1 MLEYTFYDN
10 EATGLSK
17 RHDQVTQ
24 FGGVTC
30 DESFRVKDSIS
41 QFVRLLPYVVPHQ
54 TVLSVIRKT
63 AGELCDQS
71 LISDYAASAN
81 ISRFLTPSRGTQ
93 RVFVTYN
100 GIRYDDELLRTAL
113 YRNLRY
119 PYFNTGRHSIKIDLL
134 WVVRLVVAVD
144 PQALVVPR
152 DAEGKT
158 SLRLEAVCPANGI
171 QLKAHDAYND
181 SVATMA
187 LFRLVQEKAPWAI
200 ELAMQCGSASRMEEL
215 LASAIKTG
223 EPIFSFTSFGTPDFA
238 PLAVMATHQK
248 KYIGLDLRTDT
259 YAEDCGRI
267 AEQLYKS
274 GTPFQVVT
282 SNKFPLLLTCAQMRD
297 VRGYELPESLVER
310 ANEINK
316 KTALLAAAKDA
327 VSLNTFEKVNDSTS
341 EELIY
346 GERITRDDESRMSAF
361 HAAVNWADR
370 AKIAFTDKR
379 LRDFSARIIL
389 DAVANGD
396 AALPAD
402 VIRSLAI
409 DCSEALCRPF
419 AASDSRYTTIS
430 KCIADGADDAWTDW
444 ASERYGDHPVFDAV
458 PRAMMKAPAAGQMAF
473 GF

>member
-30 DESFRVKDSIS
+30 DASFGIKDSIS
-41 QFVRLLPYVVPHQ
+41 QFVRLLPYVVPHP
-54 TVLSVIRKT
+54 TALRVIRKT
-63 AGELCDQS
+63 AGELCDPT
-71 LISDYAASAN
+71 LISDYAAAGN
-81 ISRFLTPSRGTQ
+81 ISRFLTPARGVT

-100 GIRYDDELLRTAL
+100 GIRYDDELLRTTL
-113 YRNLRY
+113 FRNLRN
-119 PYFNTGRHSIKIDLL
+119 PYFNTGRDAIKIDLL
-134 WVVRLVVAVD
+134 SVVRLVVAAD
-144 PQALVVPR
+144 PEALVVPR
-152 DAEGKT
+152 DAEGKM

-171 QLKAHDAYND
+171 QLQAHDAYHD

-187 LFRLVQEKAPWAI
+187 LFRLVQAKAPWAI
-200 ELAMQCGSASRMEEL
+200 DLAMQCGSASRMEEL
-215 LASAIKTG
+215 LANAIKTG
-223 EPIFSFTSFGTPDFA
+223 DPIFSFTSFGTPDFA
-238 PLAVMATHQK
+238 PLAIMATHQK

-282 SNKFPLLLTCAQMRD
+282 SNKFPLLFTCAQMRD
-297 VRGYELPESLVER
+297 VRGYELPESLIER
-310 ANEINK
+310 SNEINR

-346 GERITRDDESRMSAF
+346 GERITREDESRMATFNSSG
-361 HAAVNWADR
+361 NWVDR
-370 AKIAFTDKR
+370 AKIPFADKR

-389 DAVANGD
+389 DAVANGE

-402 VIRSLAI
+402 VIRSLAL

-419 AASDSRYTTIS
+419 ATSDSRYTTIS
-430 KCIADGADDAWTDW
+430 KCLEDGADDVWTEW
-444 ASERYGDHPVFDAV
+444 ARERYGDHPVFDAV
-458 PRAMMKAPAAGQMAF
+458 PRSMMKAPAAGQMAF

>member
-24 FGGVTC
+24 FGGLTC
-30 DESFRVKDSIS
+30 DASFRIKDSVS
-41 QFVRLLPYVVPHQ
+41 QFVRLLPYVVPHPAALR
-54 TVLSVIRKT
+54 VVRKA
-63 AGELCDQS
+63 AGELCDPS
-71 LISDYAASAN
+71 LISDYAAAGN
-81 ISRFLTPSRGTQ
+81 ISRFLTPPRGVT

-100 GIRYDDELLRTAL
+100 GIRYDDEILRTTL
-113 YRNLRY
+113 FRNLRN
-119 PYFNTGRHSIKIDLL
+119 PYFNTGRDAIKIDLL
-134 WVVRLVVAVD
+134 SVVRLVVAAD
-144 PQALVVPR
+144 PEALVVPR
-152 DAEGKT
+152 DADGKM
-158 SLRLEAVCPANGI
+158 SLRLEALCPANGI
-171 QLKAHDAYND
+171 QLEAHDAYHD

-187 LFRLVQEKAPWAI
+187 LFRLVQAKAPWAI
-200 ELAMQCGSASRMEEL
+200 DLAMDCGSASRMEEL
-215 LASAIKTG
+215 LANAVKTG

-238 PLAVMATHQK
+238 PLAIMATHQK

-282 SNKFPLLLTCAQMRD
+282 SNKFPLLLTRARMHD
-297 VRGYELPESLVER
+297 VTGYELPESLIER
-310 ANEINK
+310 ANEINN

-346 GERITRDDESRMSAF
+346 GDRISREDESRMAAF
-361 HAAVNWADR
+361 NSSVNWVDR
-370 AKIAFTDKR
+370 AKIPFTDKR

-389 DAVANGD
+389 DAVANGE
-396 AALPAD
+396 AALPQD
-402 VIRSLAI
+402 VIRSLAL
-409 DCSEALCRPF
+409 DCADALCRPF
-419 AASDSRYTTIS
+419 AGADSRYTTIS
-430 KCIADGADDAWTDW
+430 KCLEDGADDAWIEW
-444 ASERYGDHPVFDAV
+444 ARERYGDHPVFDAV
-458 PRAMMKAPAAGQMAF
+458 PRAMTSAPGAGQMAF